1 MDLSILSLLAQ
12 ATLVAK
18 AVLVVLLFMS
28 VFSWALMFRKWMNIR
43 AALKKAADGMDRF
56 NHARD
61 LREAVQSL
69 GGDPDSPLYTVA
81 HEGVTEFNR
90 SKEAG
95 NSEDVVVDNVR
106 RALRQGVDMEMT
118 RLTSSLSF
126 LATSA
131 NTAPFIGLFGTV
143 WGIMNTFHA
152 IGAMKSASLATVAPG
167 ISEALIATAM
177 GLLVAIPATIGYN
190 TFHGSLNR
198 VQRELNAHR
207 AVSRSGQAEE
217 RCLMGSS
224 VGGNKG
230 FVSEINV
237 TPFVDVMLVLLI
249 IFMVTAPMMTEGLDV
264 DLPQTRAVETLPTE
278 SDNMILTV
286 RKDGAIFL
294 DSYEVGLDE
303 LQDKINLLVKQ
314 QNKQLFLQADKDVAY
329 GLVVDVM
336 GRIREAGIDKLGV
349 VALREDTPAVPE
361 KKGKK

>member
-1 MDLSILSLLAQ
+1 M
-12 ATLVAK
+12 
-18 AVLVVLLFMS
+18 
-28 VFSWALMFRKWMNIR
+28 
-43 AALKKAADGMDRF
+43 
-56 NHARD
+56 
-61 LREAVQSL
+61 
-69 GGDPDSPLYTVA
+69 
-81 HEGVTEFNR
+81 
-90 SKEAG
+90 
-95 NSEDVVVDNVR
+95 
-106 RALRQGVDMEMT
+106 
-118 RLTSSLSF
+118 
-126 LATSA
+126 
-131 NTAPFIGLFGTV
+131 
-143 WGIMNTFHA
+143 
-152 IGAMKSASLATVAPG
+152 GA
-167 ISEALIATAM
+167 
-177 GLLVAIPATIGYN
+177 
-190 TFHGSLNR
+190 
-198 VQRELNAHR
+198 
-207 AVSRSGQAEE
+207 
-217 RCLMGSS
+217 S

-361 KKGKK
+361 KEGQEVKPRLSAGRAQRIEGPRLPQPGEKGRPTNVWQLFLFNPPAPRSGAADLPVAELSAREARSAHDADQREHGRSGRQPDGFARARAAGQAHADEGRASARPGGAGGQRRPRSP

>member
-1 MDLSILSLLAQ
+1 M
-12 ATLVAK
+12 
-18 AVLVVLLFMS
+18 
-28 VFSWALMFRKWMNIR
+28 
-43 AALKKAADGMDRF
+43 
-56 NHARD
+56 
-61 LREAVQSL
+61 
-69 GGDPDSPLYTVA
+69 
-81 HEGVTEFNR
+81 
-90 SKEAG
+90 
-95 NSEDVVVDNVR
+95 
-106 RALRQGVDMEMT
+106 
-118 RLTSSLSF
+118 
-126 LATSA
+126 
-131 NTAPFIGLFGTV
+131 
-143 WGIMNTFHA
+143 
-152 IGAMKSASLATVAPG
+152 GA
-167 ISEALIATAM
+167 
-177 GLLVAIPATIGYN
+177 
-190 TFHGSLNR
+190 
-198 VQRELNAHR
+198 
-207 AVSRSGQAEE
+207 
-217 RCLMGSS
+217 S

-249 IFMVTAPMMTEGLDV
+249 IFMVTAPMMTEDV

-303 LQDKINLLVKQ
+303 LQDKIGLLVKQ